1 MRKGIILAGGSGTRL
16 HPITLAITKH
26 LLPVYDKPMIYYSLS
41 TLMLANIRDVLLI
54 CNNDHLNLYKQ
65 LLGDGS
71 RFGIRIFYE
80 IQERPNGIAEALI
93 IGEDFLKNDPCALIL
108 GDNIFYGPSFQK
120 TLITSSKNISKAT
133 IFSYSVK
140 NPSQYGIVQLSK
152 NKIVKIEE
160 KPKDPKSNLAITG
173 LYLYPKN
180 VSKIAKKIKPSQR
193 NELEIT
199 DLNKLYLK
207 KNKLKNVNLGRGFTW
222 LDAGTIDSLFEA
234 SLFVKTIQSRQ
245 GSMICC
251 PEEISFEKKYFNKN
265 ELKKIANNIKSQ
277 KYKKY
282 ILSLISN
289 AK

>member
-41 TLMLANIRDVLLI
+41 TLMLSNIREILLI
-54 CNNDHLNLYKQ
+54 CNKDDLNLYKK

-71 RFGIRIFYE
+71 RFGIKLFYE
-80 IQERPNGIAEALI
+80 VQDKPNGIAESLI
-93 IGEDFLKNDPCALIL
+93 IGEKFLKNDPCALIL

-120 TLITSSKNISKAT
+120 TLIKSSKNTNNAI

-140 NPSQYGIVQLSK
+140 NPSEYGIVQLSN
-152 NKIVKIEE
+152 NKIVKIAE
-160 KPKDPKSNLAITG
+160 KPKNPKSNLAITG

-180 VSKIAKKIKPSQR
+180 VSKIAKQIKPSKR

-251 PEEISFEKKYFNKN
+251 PEEISYEKKYFDKK
-265 ELKKIANNIKSQ
+265 ELKKIAKNIKSQ
-277 KYKKY
+277 KYKNY

-289 AK
+289 GK

>member
-41 TLMLANIRDVLLI
+41 TLMLANIREVLLI
-54 CNNDHLNLYKQ
+54 CNNDDLKLYKK

-71 RFGIRIFYE
+71 RFGIKLFYE
-80 IQERPNGIAEALI
+80 VQDRPNGIAESLI
-93 IGEDFLKNDPCALIL
+93 IGENFLENYPCALIL

-120 TLITSSKNISKAT
+120 TLITSSKNTNNAI

-140 NPSQYGIVQLSK
+140 NPSEYGIVQLNKS
-152 NKIVKIEE
+152 KIVKIEE
-160 KPKDPKSNLAITG
+160 KPKKSKSNLAITG

-180 VSKIAKKIKPSQR
+180 VSKIAKQIKPSKR

-199 DLNKLYLK
+199 DLNQIYLK

-251 PEEISFEKKYFNKN
+251 PEEIAYEKKYFNKN
-265 ELKKIANNIKSQ
+265 ELKKIVKNIKSQ
-277 KYKKY
+277 KYKNY

-289 AK
+289 GK